1 MRIVAG
7 LHVIILGAPGS
18 GKGTQAA
25 RLAAE
30 KGLRHLS
37 TGDMLRDAVARKTE
51 IGLRAAE
58 YMREGRLGPDEI
70 IFALMREALAA
81 SAGSGWI
88 LDGFPRTLAQAEELD
103 GMLAERGERIDRV
116 VNIDVDPELIV
127 RRLSNRRVCPGC
139 KAVYNLDTIKTKV
152 PGRCDA
158 CGAEIVKRPDDEE
171 ETIRK
176 RLRVYDEQT
185 APVIGYYRARGGLAT
200 VDGAGGIEEI
210 FAEILRVLK

>member
-1 MRIVAG
+1 MAA

-25 RLAAE
+25 KLAAE

-37 TGDMLRDAVARKTE
+37 TGDMLRDAVAKKTE

-81 SAGSGWI
+81 SEGSGWI

-103 GMLAERGERIDRV
+103 KMLAERGERIDYV
-116 VNIDVDPELIV
+116 IDIAVDPELIV
-127 RRLSNRRVCPGC
+127 RRLSNRRVCPKC
-139 KAVYNLDTIKTKV
+139 KAVYNLDTIRTKV
-152 PGRCDA
+152 AGRCDA

-171 ETIRK
+171 ATIRK
-176 RLRVYDEQT
+176 RLRVYEEQT
-185 APVIGYYRARGGLAT
+185 APVIEHYRARGGLVT
-200 VDGAGGIEEI
+200 VNGTGGIEEI
-210 FAEILRVLK
+210 FAEILRATK

>member
-1 MRIVAG
+1 MAA

-25 RLAAE
+25 RLASE

-37 TGDMLRDAVARKTE
+37 TGDMLRDAVAKKTE

-81 SAGSGWI
+81 SEGSGWI
-88 LDGFPRTLAQAEELD
+88 LDGFPRTLAQAEELNK
-103 GMLAERGERIDRV
+103 MLIERGERIDYV
-116 VNIDVDPELIV
+116 IDIAVDPELIV
-127 RRLSNRRVCPGC
+127 RRLSNRRVCPKC
-139 KAVYNLDTIKTKV
+139 KAVYNLDTIRTKV

-171 ETIRK
+171 ATIRK
-176 RLRVYDEQT
+176 RLRVYEEQT
-185 APVIGYYRARGGLAT
+185 APVIEHYRARGGLVT
-200 VDGAGGIEEI
+200 VDGSGGIEEI
-210 FAEILRVLK
+210 FAEILRAMK

>member
-1 MRIVAG
+1 MAA

-25 RLAAE
+25 RLASE

-37 TGDMLRDAVARKTE
+37 TGDMLRDAVAKKTE

-81 SAGSGWI
+81 SEGNGWI

-103 GMLAERGERIDRV
+103 RMLAERRERVDYVID
-116 VNIDVDPELIV
+116 IDVDPELIV
-127 RRLSNRRVCPGC
+127 RRLSNRRVCPTC
-139 KAVYNLDTIKTKV
+139 KAVYNLDTIRTKV

-158 CGAEIVKRPDDEE
+158 CGGELVKRPDDEE
-171 ETIRK
+171 ATIRK
-176 RLRVYDEQT
+176 RLRVYEEQT
-185 APVIGYYRARGGLAT
+185 APVIEHYRARGGLVA
-200 VDGAGGIEEI
+200 VNGSGGIEEI
-210 FAEILRVLK
+210 FAEILRAMK